1 MNRNETIQLLT
12 ALKSL
17 DPGGFVT
24 VDNSTID
31 IWTAVLN
38 RDPAIPGGA
47 AMMTAFDVVARPNQ
61 RFPTPGDF
69 RVMVAEVV
77 CKIPSREEARRQIER
92 SLRMNY
98 PGHPVKYTP
107 DRLVLDAVKDIGGTF
122 MFRNAQSERE
132 TADLWRR
139 FGTVYDLMRAEQLEV
154 ADIAAD
160 YAALEA
166 GRASDPAGLT
176 AIDAGQRKAIA

>member
-1 MNRNETIQLLT
+1 MNRNETIQLLA

-24 VDNSTID
+24 VDNAMID
-31 IWTAVLN
+31 VWTAVLN
-38 RDPAIPGGA
+38 RDPPIPGGA
-47 AMMTAFDVVARPNQ
+47 AMMTANDVIARPNQ

-77 CKIPSREEARRQIER
+77 CGIPSVEDARRQIER
-92 SLRMNY
+92 SIKANY

-107 DRLVLDAVKDIGGTF
+107 DRLVLEAAREIGGTF

-132 TADLWRR
+132 IADLWRR
-139 FGTVYDLMRAEQLEV
+139 FRTVYDLMRAERLDA
-154 ADIAAD
+154 ADIAGE
-160 YAALEA
+160 YAALES
-166 GRASDPAGLT
+166 GNRATVRALT
-176 AIDAGQRKAIA
+176 APTRTAVS

>member
-1 MNRNETIQLLT
+1 MNRQETQQLLT

-24 VDNSTID
+24 VDNAMID
-31 IWTAVLN
+31 VWTAVLN
-38 RDPAIPGGA
+38 RDPPIPGGA

-77 CKIPSREEARRQIER
+77 CKVPSVEDARRQIER
-92 SLRMNY
+92 SLRENY

-107 DRLVLDAVKDIGGTF
+107 DRLVLDAAREIGGTY

-139 FGTVYDLMRAEQLEV
+139 FRSVYDLMRAERLEV
-154 ADIAAD
+154 VDIAAE
-160 YAALEA
+160 YAALQS
-166 GRASDPAGLT
+166 GTPANV
-176 AIDAGQRKAIA
+176 KAIA

>member
-1 MNRNETIQLLT
+1 MNRNETQQLLT

-31 IWTAVLN
+31 VWTAVLN
-38 RDPAIPGGA
+38 REPVIPGGA

-77 CKIPSREEARRQIER
+77 CGIPSVEDARRQIER
-92 SLRMNY
+92 SMRENY

-107 DRLVLDAVKDIGGTF
+107 DQLVLEAARSIGGTY

-139 FGTVYDLMRAEQLEV
+139 FATVYDLMRAERLEL
-154 ADIAAD
+154 ADIAAE
-160 YAALEA
+160 YTALSA
-166 GRASDPAGLT
+166 LQRGTLT
-176 AIDAGQRKAIA
+176 ALPEKGAA

>member
-31 IWTAVLN
+31 VWTAVLN

-47 AMMTAFDVVARPNQ
+47 AMMTAFDVIARPNQ

-77 CKIPSREEARRQIER
+77 CGIPGVEDARRQIER
-92 SLRMNY
+92 AMRENY

-107 DRLVLDAVKDIGGTF
+107 DRLVLDAAKEIGGTY
-122 MFRNAQSERE
+122 MFRNAQSDRE
-132 TADLWRR
+132 LTDLWRR
-139 FGTVYDLMRAEQLEV
+139 FRTVYDLMRAERLELV
-154 ADIAAD
+154 DIGAE

-166 GRASDPAGLT
+166 GQGTKLT
-176 AIDAGQRKAIA
+176 AVDSGKRKAIA